1 MFVQSCIISVCV
13 HYYNLIGLC
22 LSSLVLSLLGT
33 AEGSSEHPLATAIV
47 KFVQVQFYQY
57 LIKTMIHPFLIYKYN
72 FFNLKKNNFLS
83 IPPFFKDC

>member
-1 MFVQSCIISVCV
+1 MFVQSCIFSVCV
-13 HYYNLIGLC
+13 HYYKLIGLC

-57 LIKTMIHPFLIYKYN
+57 LIKTMIHPFFIHSYH
-72 FFNLKKNNFLS
+72 
-83 IPPFFKDC
+83 FFKIKIK